1 MKYGLSSPPF
11 SGQTTGFYRSAHS
24 DTDFHAVTISNFT
37 QTGPNTLTS
46 GDFVYVTVIH
56 DGTGSAYL
64 KLSTSG
70 ASDAAST
77 AIEIKTGQSLLVEP
91 GTIIGSTISYKK
103 SNAGDDLQIVAGF
116 GDLI

>member
-11 SGQTTGFYRSAHS
+11 SGQTTGFYRSANS

-46 GDFVYVTVIH
+46 GDFIYVSLSH

-77 AIEIKTGQSLLVEP
+77 AIEIKTGQSILVEP

-103 SNAGDDLQIVAGF
+103 SNAADDLQIVAGF
-116 GDLI
+116 GELI